1 MPTICSIRG
10 IQIFIN
16 WREHLPPHFHAK
28 YNDKEAL
35 IDINNSCVLK
45 GALPSN
51 KLKLVLAWSEL
62 HKDELNANWE
72 KAKNL
77 EQPLQI
83 SPLK

>member
-1 MPTICSIRG
+1 MPVVSEFEGIEIC
-10 IQIFIN
+10 FYYDD
-16 WREHLPPHFHAK
+16 HLPPHFHAK
-28 YNDKEAL
+28 YSDKEAL

-62 HKDELNANWE
+62 HKDELKTNWE

-77 EQPLQI
+77 EQPLKI
-83 SPLK
+83 NPLK

>member
-1 MPTICSIRG
+1 MPVVSEFEGIEIC
-10 IQIFIN
+10 FYFDDYM
-16 WREHLPPHFHAK
+16 PPHFHAK

-35 IDINNSCVLK
+35 IDIQNSCVLK

-62 HKDELNANWE
+62 HKEELNEGWN

-77 EQPLQI
+77 ELPAKI
-83 SPLK
+83 NPLK